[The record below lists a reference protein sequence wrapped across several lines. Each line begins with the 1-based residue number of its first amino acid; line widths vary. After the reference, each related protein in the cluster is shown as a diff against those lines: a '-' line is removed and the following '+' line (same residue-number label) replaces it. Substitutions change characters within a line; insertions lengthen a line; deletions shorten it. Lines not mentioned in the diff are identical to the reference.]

1 VALLFFWISYS
12 EFQTIHASGYLR
24 MKGGFILR
32 DWTMYVNAAFPAL
45 VALIAIW
52 VNVRK
57 NDTSKGE

>member
-1 VALLFFWISYS
+1 MQVDTF
-12 EFQTIHASGYLR
+12 
-24 MKGGFILR
+24 GFILR